1 MTNET
6 INQLLES
13 SVNVQQQILEHSR
26 GLYQKWEPTGLLEGF
41 GSDYE
46 ARGMAVLLE
55 NQARQ
60 LIDETTNVSNANGAE
75 QWNGVALPLVRRVFG
90 EIAAKEFVSVQP
102 MNLPSGLIFYLDYKY
117 STDQPGKPSYSG
129 SSLFGGTGLAED
141 RVQTTSGGL
150 YDAGRFGYTL
160 NESATSTVA
169 SPTNTTASWKDVNF
183 DADLSA
189 SAARNELHKVT
200 VPLSNM
206 TRPDVEGI
214 RAWEISGSGFQA
226 AQSYFPR
233 YTTVDATNVYFI
245 VSGSDGVNITSVV
258 VDYHV
263 QPTDSTRGDF
273 EDQSDGTGT
282 ITDLDIPQ
290 VDMELRSEQIVARTR
305 KLKASWTPEM
315 AQDLNAYH
323 SIDAEA
329 ELTTLLSDHISR
341 EIDLEL
347 LDMLIK
353 GAQTVDYWSA
363 KVGYDY
369 DANSQLFVADSSSA
383 SASAYQKSSWFATL
397 GIKIQKVSNKIHQL
411 TMKAGANFLVTS
423 PDVATILESIP
434 GFNVA
439 TSGEQMQ
446 FAAGVEQVG
455 TLRNRFQV
463 YKNPYMTE
471 NLILM
476 GYKGSSFMDCGA
488 VYAPYVPL
496 IQTPVVLDPT
506 NFTPR
511 RGVMTRYAK
520 KLVRP
525 EFYGK
530 IIVGDLDQV

>member
-6 INQLLES
+6 IQQLLES
-13 SVNVQQQILEHSR
+13 SNNVQAQILEATR
-26 GLYQKWEPTGLLEGF
+26 ALKGKWEPTGLLEGLK
-41 GSDYE
+41 SDQE
-46 ARGMAVLLE
+46 QRGMAVMLE

-60 LIDETTNVSNANGAE
+60 LIDETTNVANANGAE

-117 STDQPGKPSYSG
+117 STNQPGKPSYSG
-129 SSLFGGTGLAED
+129 SSMFGGTGLAED
-141 RVQTTSGGL
+141 RTQTATGGL

-160 NESATSTVA
+160 NESATAAIA
-169 SPTNTTASWKDVNF
+169 SPTNATSSWKEINF

-189 SAARNELHKVT
+189 SVASGDIHKVT

-214 RAWEISGSGFQA
+214 RAWEISGSGFSS
-226 AQSYFPR
+226 AQSYYPR
-233 YTTVDATNVYFI
+233 YTTVDATNVYFH
-245 VSGSDGVNITSVV
+245 VSGSTGVAVTAVV

-273 EDQSDGTGT
+273 EDTSDGTGT

-290 VDMELRSEQIVARTR
+290 VDMELRSETIVARTR

-341 EIDLEL
+341 EIDHEI

-353 GAQTVDYWSA
+353 GAQTIEYWSA
-363 KVGYDY
+363 KVGYEY
-369 DANSQLFVADSSSA
+369 NSNTNLFEADSSVTA
-383 SASAYQKSSWFATL
+383 ASAYQKNTWFATL
-397 GIKIQKVSNKIHQL
+397 GIKLHKVSNIIQRL
-411 TMKAGANFLVTS
+411 TMKSGANFLVTS

-434 GFNVA
+434 GFNVSTDGSA
-439 TSGEQMQ
+439 KQ
-446 FAAGVEQVG
+446 FAAGVEAVG
-455 TLRNRFQV
+455 SIRNRYQV

-471 NLILM
+471 NVILM
-476 GYKGSSFMDCGA
+476 GYKGASFMETGA

-511 RGVMTRYAK
+511 KGVMTRYAK

-530 IIVGDLDQV
+530 VYVGHMNEV

>member
-6 INQLLES
+6 INQLLAS

-26 GLYQKWEPTGLLEGF
+26 GLYKKWEPTGLLEGF

-90 EIAAKEFVSVQP
+90 EIAAKEFLSVQP

-141 RVQTTSGGL
+141 RVQTVTGGL

-160 NESATSTVA
+160 NESATATVA
-169 SPTNTTASWKDVNF
+169 SPTNATASWKDVNF

-189 SAARNELHKVT
+189 SAARGDLHKVT

-206 TRPDVEGI
+206 TRPDVEGV
-214 RAWEISGSGFQA
+214 RAWEISGSGFYASQA
-226 AQSYFPR
+226 YFPR

-245 VSGSDGVNITSVV
+245 VSGSTGTNITSVV

-282 ITDLDIPQ
+282 ITDLGIPQ

-347 LDMLIK
+347 LEMLIK

-363 KVGYDY
+363 KVGFEYN
-369 DANSQLFVADSSSA
+369 ANSQLFVADSSVA

-530 IIVGDLDQV
+530 IIVGDMDQI